1 MNCKYP
7 ESELALYAGDD
18 LAQAKMDDI
27 SAHLQ
32 LCDECRLIVEDLR
45 ETQSVFQSIRRD
57 TVSPSALAL
66 LRTSVLEEIA
76 ARNARRPWTR
86 WVYALAGAGFA
97 AVAVLGV
104 LSILPERP
112 AAVQTSA
119 VYAPA
124 RPMES
129 PATVDAVNAVRST
142 VGVPKVKRVRHSEQ
156 RHVAPDEASS
166 KPPQEIVVKL
176 LTDDPNI
183 IIYWLV
189 DQNGGSL

>member
-1 MNCKYP
+1 MKCKYP
-7 ESELALYAGDD
+7 ESELALYAGND
-18 LAQAKMDDI
+18 LAQSKMDAI

-32 LCDECRLIVEDLR
+32 LCEPCRLIVEDLR
-45 ETQSVFQSIRRD
+45 ETQSAFQSIRQD
-57 TVSPSALAL
+57 TVSASALAL
-66 LRTSVLEEIA
+66 LRTSLLEQVA

-86 WVYALAGAGFA
+86 WVYGLAGAGLA
-97 AVAVLGV
+97 AVAVLGL
-104 LSILPERP
+104 LSFFPGRNVP
-112 AAVQTSA
+112 VQTSA

-129 PATVDAVNAVRST
+129 PLTVETVHSIQST
-142 VGVPKVKRVRHSEQ
+142 VSVPRVKRVRHSRQ
-156 RHVAPDEASS
+156 RHVASDEASS

-189 DQNGGSL
+189 DQNGGAL

>member
-1 MNCKYP
+1 MNCKYS
-7 ESELALYAGDD
+7 ESELALYAGSD
-18 LAQAKMDDI
+18 LAQAKMDEV

-32 LCDECRLIVEDLR
+32 LCEACRLIVEDLR
-45 ETQSVFQSIRRD
+45 ETQSAFQSIRQD
-57 TVSPSALAL
+57 TVSGSALAL
-66 LRTSVLEEIA
+66 LRTSVLEQLA

-86 WVYALAGAGFA
+86 WVYGFAGAGFA
-97 AVAVLGV
+97 AVAALGL
-104 LSILPERP
+104 LSILPEHHT
-112 AAVQTSA
+112 AVQRSA

-124 RPMES
+124 RPVES
-129 PATVDAVNAVRST
+129 PSTVEPVNAVQST
-142 VGVPKVKRVRHSEQ
+142 VSVPAVKRVRHSPQ
-156 RHVAPDEASS
+156 RHVASDETSS